1 MAKNMNAVE
10 ISSATEYGVS
20 LVETDQV
27 WNPGIDT
34 TRVAVTSPPLDLAGF
49 VEPGN
54 TLVKSD
60 RIASLIG
67 AQGV

>member
-1 MAKNMNAVE
+1 VE
-10 ISSATEYGVS
+10 A
-20 LVETDQV
+20 DQV

-34 TRVAVTSPPLDLAGF
+34 TRVAVTSPPRDLAGF

-60 RIASLIG
+60 RIALLIG